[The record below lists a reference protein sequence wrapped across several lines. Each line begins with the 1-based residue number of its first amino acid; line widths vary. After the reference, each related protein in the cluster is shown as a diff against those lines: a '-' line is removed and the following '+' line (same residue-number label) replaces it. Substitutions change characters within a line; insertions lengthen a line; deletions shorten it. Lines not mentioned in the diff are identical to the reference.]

1 MITLLRPVLGAALL
15 LLVPCV
21 VAAQGTL
28 TPAPSPTPSPA
39 PIETVTPPAVTPPG
53 APAAAEGERPM
64 AACRTDAEALCPG
77 TAKGERRKCL
87 DDNAAKLSPACTA
100 ARTDIA
106 AKAKALSI
114 ACQGDVKSHC
124 AGIQPGDGKLM
135 QCLRTNVAKLSPTCN
150 TAVKARFPNG

>member
-1 MITLLRPVLGAALL
+1 MFKLLRPALAAALL
-15 LLVPCV
+15 VLVPCV
-21 VAAQGTL
+21 AVAQGTL
-28 TPAPSPTPSPA
+28 TPAPSPTPAPA
-39 PIETVTPPAVTPPG
+39 PVETVTPPG

-64 AACRTDAEALCPG
+64 AACRGDVETLCPG

-100 ARTDIA
+100 ARADIA
-106 AKAKALSI
+106 AKAKAMSA

-124 AGIQPGDGKLM
+124 DGIQPGDGKLM
-135 QCLRTNVAKLSPTCN
+135 QCLRTNVAKLSPACG